1 MQNIKS
7 KHLRDNTKQYGSRKS
22 EKGRT
27 VIPPA
32 EE

>member
-7 KHLRDNTKQYGSRKS
+7 KHLRDNTKQYDSRKT
-22 EKGRT
+22 KRRPA
-27 VIPPA
+27 IPPA